1 MRWKSSREPRERS
14 HRVQGEHDLARLRSV
29 LRSASVSD
37 SLDAAGSRRHCLP
50 AAIGSIVPLAN
61 TLVGYAF
68 PITAERVETPPI
80 NRYVGLLVA
89 LDAVGK
95 DDVVVVSVPGA
106 LDVALWGELLSTSCQ
121 AKGLAG
127 VICDGAV
134 RDSVQIE
141 ALGFPCFAR
150 GTVPYDI
157 NSRAEIVGHG
167 DPIEI
172 EGVAVHHGDLV
183 VGDAD
188 GITIVPKDY
197 ISDVVASATKK
208 TAVEAEFLNALA
220 EGMPISAAF
229 AKFGVL

>member
-1 MRWKSSREPRERS
+1 MR
-14 HRVQGEHDLARLRSV
+14 GEHDLAILRGV

-37 SLDAAGSRRHCLP
+37 SLDAAGSRTHCLP
-50 AAIGSIVPLAN
+50 AAISPIVPLAN
-61 TLVGYAF
+61 TFVGYAF
-68 PITAERVETPPI
+68 PVTVERVEEPPAE
-80 NRYVGLLVA
+80 RYVGLLAA
-89 LDAVGK
+89 LDAVEK
-95 DDVVVVSVPGA
+95 DEVVVVSVPGA

-121 AKGLAG
+121 AKGVAG

-134 RDSVQIE
+134 RDAIQIE

-157 NSRAEIVGHG
+157 NGRVEIVGHG

-172 EGVAVHHGDLV
+172 EGVTIHQGDLV

-188 GITIVPKDY
+188 GITVVPQDY
-197 ISDVVASATKK
+197 ISDVVAAASTK
-208 TAVEAEFLNALA
+208 TAVEAEFLQALA
-220 EGMPISAAF
+220 DGMPISAAF